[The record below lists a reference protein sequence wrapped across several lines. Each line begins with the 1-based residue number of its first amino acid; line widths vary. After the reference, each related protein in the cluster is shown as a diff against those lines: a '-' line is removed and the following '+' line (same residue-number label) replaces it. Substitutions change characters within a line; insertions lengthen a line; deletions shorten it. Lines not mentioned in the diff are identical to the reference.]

1 MLVLTRKIGEKVVIG
16 DSIVVTVLEASKN
29 KVRIG
34 ILAPS
39 DIPILREELAF
50 AGNVIEES
58 RDSVAFREMTAVCAG
73 TTQFLPLK

>member
-1 MLVLTRKIGEKVVIG
+1 MLVLTRKVGERIVIG

-39 DIPILREELAF
+39 DVPILREELAF
-50 AGNVIEES
+50 HES
-58 RDSVAFREMTAVCAG
+58 VTRESAYPSSLQEMTAVCAG
-73 TTQFLPLK
+73 TT